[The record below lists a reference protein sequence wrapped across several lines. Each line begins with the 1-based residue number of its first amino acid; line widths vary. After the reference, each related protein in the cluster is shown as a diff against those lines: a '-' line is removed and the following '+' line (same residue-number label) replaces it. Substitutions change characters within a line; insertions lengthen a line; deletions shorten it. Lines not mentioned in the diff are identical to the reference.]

1 MSLSTPRRADAQQPL
16 SPMRLSFQSAA
27 SPSASSYLAYKGE
40 GAVAM
45 PSPTTAFPG
54 QYQSR
59 AYVFPDGWDD
69 DRLMAIR
76 FADAPLASID
86 PEGHAAHVNW
96 WLEAIRSYAS
106 QKRTTHVNLDE
117 ITRHFTRHGMYPEC
131 IDEVMRELVATGQ
144 ACPVGTFLNPPNLLT
159 NIWTLVTSGI
169 TSALF
174 SSSSDTLSNGPFFF
188 TQLVRERAADLLDTL
203 LSSSFNEVDR
213 IIDVAHIKRVLAARS
228 GIDLS
233 TENQSLLD
241 SSIAARLDADTQI
254 VLRQLV
260 VDGKAATFMGQAQTL
275 FVKITS
281 SSRLPVEPVGD
292 SDRNIA
298 NLKYTMQYLQEHLA
312 DVEGKRAEKMK
323 EVKAALRIQRKT
335 LAKYHLAAVKALEK
349 EEETRSQQLHNLQ
362 GLLLRISSSH
372 SNREVFSAM
381 KQASQAVTQIQ
392 KECGLDAESAGD
404 FMADLQDTLADASEI
419 DQALSQDVSGQ
430 AEDMKELE
438 DELERLDAMDEITPV
453 VAEYEFPSV
462 PRMAAVEPIPETSR
476 RPSVELDLT

>member
-1 MSLSTPRRADAQQPL
+1 M
-16 SPMRLSFQSAA
+16 
-27 SPSASSYLAYKGE
+27 
-40 GAVAM
+40 
-45 PSPTTAFPG
+45 
-54 QYQSR
+54 
-59 AYVFPDGWDD
+59 
-69 DRLMAIR
+69 
-76 FADAPLASID
+76 
-86 PEGHAAHVNW
+86 NW

-335 LAKYHLAAVKALEK
+335 LAKYHLAAVKVGMESHGTCCDRLIGRCCRRWRRRKRREA
-349 EEETRSQQLHNLQ
+349 
-362 GLLLRISSSH
+362 SSCTTCKGSCFGY
-372 SNREVFSAM
+372 R
-381 KQASQAVTQIQ
+381 
-392 KECGLDAESAGD
+392 
-404 FMADLQDTLADASEI
+404 
-419 DQALSQDVSGQ
+419 
-430 AEDMKELE
+430 
-438 DELERLDAMDEITPV
+438 RRTPI
-453 VAEYEFPSV
+453 AKC
-462 PRMAAVEPIPETSR
+462 SR
-476 RPSVELDLT
+476 R